1 MKIVVKIG
9 GSVSIGESG
18 PNFFYFNK
26 LLPVLSRLKKR
37 HQLIIVIGGGRVTR
51 NYAKSIEKFHLT
63 NREKE
68 EIFIELIKANVR
80 FLSSA
85 RKMKPIFSLDK
96 IKSGTNG
103 VIGGIA
109 PGRST
114 DANGALAASKIKAD
128 LFIKLTD
135 VDGVYDK
142 DPKKFRDAKL
152 LRNIRFS
159 GMRKLAVKGSP
170 NKYGVL
176 DKLAIRTLSKASV
189 KTIILNGNNPVN
201 LEKVVGGEK
210 IGTIIH

>member
-1 MKIVVKIG
+1 MKIVLKIG
-9 GSVSIGESG
+9 GSVSIGQNG
-18 PNFFYFNK
+18 PNFPYFNK
-26 LLPVLSRLKKR
+26 LLPVLSRLKKH
-37 HQLIIVIGGGRVTR
+37 HQMIIVIGGGRLTR
-51 NYAKSIEKFHLT
+51 SYAKSIEKSSLT
-63 NREKE
+63 NEEKE

-85 RKMKPIFSLDK
+85 LKMKPILFLDD
-96 IKSGTNG
+96 IKSKTSG

-142 DPKKFRDAKL
+142 DPKKFHDAKL
-152 LRNIRFS
+152 LRNIIFS
-159 GMRKLAVKGSP
+159 DMKKLAVKGSP

-176 DKLAIRTLSKASV
+176 DRLAIKTLSKSKI
-189 KTIILNGNNPVN
+189 KTVILNGKNPSN
-201 LEKVVGGEK
+201 LERALRGENVGTV
-210 IGTIIH
+210 IR